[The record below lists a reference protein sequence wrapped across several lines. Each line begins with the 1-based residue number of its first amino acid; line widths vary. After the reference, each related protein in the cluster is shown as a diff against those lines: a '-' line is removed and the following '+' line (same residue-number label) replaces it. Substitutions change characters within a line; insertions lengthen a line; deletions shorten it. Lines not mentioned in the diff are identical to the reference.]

1 MITWQVRMR
10 HGGWNWNTGSRR
22 MQPDMMKPHK
32 LFIRYAVL
40 ILILTIISVSHV
52 YAQNRL
58 SARVEIGINLLP
70 SVIAANKRLSFDDD
84 DKEKPINIYLVYS
97 ENKKLADL
105 AKKKLDRIKKIR
117 GHKVEINSIMVQQL
131 LQLNVDKY
139 AAVMVVEP
147 MGENRDKLVLFSRDK
162 QIILFSPFKG
172 DVKKGVM
179 AGFEVTNK
187 VLPAVNDNALQA
199 ANIHLKAFFLRIAVN
214 HD

>member
-1 MITWQVRMR
+1 
-10 HGGWNWNTGSRR
+10 
-22 MQPDMMKPHK
+22 MQPDMIKPHK

-40 ILILTIISVSHV
+40 ILILAVISVSHV

-70 SVIAANKRLSFDDD
+70 SVIAANKRLSFNDD
-84 DKEKPINIYLVYS
+84 DKKKPISIYLVYS

-105 AKKKLDRIKKIR
+105 AKKKLDRIKNIR
-117 GHKVEINSIMVQQL
+117 GHKVEINPMPVQQL
-131 LQLNVDKY
+131 LQLNVDEY
-139 AAVMVVEP
+139 TTVMIVEP
-147 MGENRDKLVLFSRDK
+147 LDEDRDKLILFSQEK

-172 DVKKGVM
+172 DVRKGVM

-187 VLPAVNDNALQA
+187 VLPAINDHALQA
-199 ANIHLKAFFLRIAVN
+199 ANIHLKAFFLRIAVS